1 MKIKIS
7 KRDYRDALGYKIV
20 DRYGEISS
28 NAAYMVQ
35 IIDLKR
41 FKIKNKKNN
50 IKEKIK

>member
-1 MKIKIS
+1 MNIKIG

-28 NAAYMVQ
+28 NDVCMIQ

-50 IKEKIK
+50 IKEKTK